1 MRLMSRRRRRR
12 HKSFEI
18 EMSYEELQLQTLQF
32 CVMGF
37 DRYSRQ
43 KVIGDVLLPL
53 AELAQ
58 EGVDITKELVI
69 WRDIQTSQ
77 PVLNRICK
85 SFYDSFLKKKIIK
98 RGIVSA
104 RLCCAFKLGSAGSFP
119 EQRLLI
125 EPGSGVVK
133 EIVGSG
139 VVKEIWTQ
147 ITKFPDEKFQ
157 YSWKEKP
164 INQFSR
170 GNRNFHIKFGLNKL
184 TPSTKFL
191 PSGSSS
197 STGLWIDRSIRASR
211 SRLFIFL

>member
-1 MRLMSRRRRRR
+1 MSRRRRRR

-77 PVLNRICK
+77 PVLNRICT

-104 RLCCAFKLGSAGSFP
+104 RLCCAFK
-119 EQRLLI
+119 ECKLI
-125 EPGSGVVK
+125 S
-133 EIVGSG
+133 
-139 VVKEIWTQ
+139 
-147 ITKFPDEKFQ
+147 
-157 YSWKEKP
+157 
-164 INQFSR
+164 
-170 GNRNFHIKFGLNKL
+170 
-184 TPSTKFL
+184 
-191 PSGSSS
+191 
-197 STGLWIDRSIRASR
+197 
-211 SRLFIFL
+211 

>member
-1 MRLMSRRRRRR
+1 MSRRRRRR

-37 DRYSRQ
+37 DQYSRQ

-85 SFYDSFLKKKIIK
+85 IFYDSFLKKKKIIK

-104 RLCCAFKLGSAGSFP
+104 RLCCAFKLGSASSFP

-133 EIVGSG
+133 EIIGSG
-139 VVKEIWTQ
+139 VVKEI
-147 ITKFPDEKFQ
+147 
-157 YSWKEKP
+157 
-164 INQFSR
+164 
-170 GNRNFHIKFGLNKL
+170 
-184 TPSTKFL
+184 
-191 PSGSSS
+191 
-197 STGLWIDRSIRASR
+197 
-211 SRLFIFL
+211 

>member
-85 SFYDSFLKKKIIK
+85 SFYDSFLKKKNYKAGDCVGSIML
-98 RGIVSA
+98 RPQV
-104 RLCCAFKLGSAGSFP
+104 GSAGSFP

-133 EIVGSG
+133 EIIGSG
-139 VVKEIWTQ
+139 VVKEI
-147 ITKFPDEKFQ
+147 
-157 YSWKEKP
+157 
-164 INQFSR
+164 
-170 GNRNFHIKFGLNKL
+170 
-184 TPSTKFL
+184 
-191 PSGSSS
+191 
-197 STGLWIDRSIRASR
+197 
-211 SRLFIFL
+211 

>member
-1 MRLMSRRRRRR
+1 MSRRRRRR

-77 PVLNRICK
+77 PVLNRIFK
-85 SFYDSFLKKKIIK
+85 SFYDSFLKKKNYK
-98 RGIVSA
+98 
-104 RLCCAFKLGSAGSFP
+104 AGDC
-119 EQRLLI
+119 
-125 EPGSGVVK
+125 
-133 EIVGSG
+133 VGS
-139 VVKEIWTQ
+139 IMLR
-147 ITKFPDEKFQ
+147 FQ
-157 YSWKEKP
+157 VGEC
-164 INQFSR
+164 
-170 GNRNFHIKFGLNKL
+170 
-184 TPSTKFL
+184 
-191 PSGSSS
+191 
-197 STGLWIDRSIRASR
+197 
-211 SRLFIFL
+211 RLIS

>member
-43 KVIGDVLLPL
+43 KIIGDVLLPL

-85 SFYDSFLKKKIIK
+85 SFYDSFLKKK
-98 RGIVSA
+98 
-104 RLCCAFKLGSAGSFP
+104 KL
-119 EQRLLI
+119 
-125 EPGSGVVK
+125 
-133 EIVGSG
+133 
-139 VVKEIWTQ
+139 
-147 ITKFPDEKFQ
+147 
-157 YSWKEKP
+157 
-164 INQFSR
+164 
-170 GNRNFHIKFGLNKL
+170 
-184 TPSTKFL
+184 
-191 PSGSSS
+191 
-197 STGLWIDRSIRASR
+197 
-211 SRLFIFL
+211 

>member
-1 MRLMSRRRRRR
+1 MRLMSRRRRLR

-85 SFYDSFLKKKIIK
+85 SFYDSFLKKKNYK
-98 RGIVSA
+98 
-104 RLCCAFKLGSAGSFP
+104 AGDC
-119 EQRLLI
+119 
-125 EPGSGVVK
+125 
-133 EIVGSG
+133 VGSIMLRLQVG
-139 VVKEIWTQ
+139 ECKLI
-147 ITKFPDEKFQ
+147 
-157 YSWKEKP
+157 
-164 INQFSR
+164 SR
-170 GNRNFHIKFGLNKL
+170 
-184 TPSTKFL
+184 T
-191 PSGSSS
+191 
-197 STGLWIDRSIRASR
+197 AAAY
-211 SRLFIFL
+211 

>member
-18 EMSYEELQLQTLQF
+18 EMNYEELQLQTLQF

-119 EQRLLI
+119 KQRLLI

-133 EIVGSG
+133 EIIGSG
-139 VVKEIWTQ
+139 VVKEI
-147 ITKFPDEKFQ
+147 
-157 YSWKEKP
+157 
-164 INQFSR
+164 
-170 GNRNFHIKFGLNKL
+170 
-184 TPSTKFL
+184 
-191 PSGSSS
+191 
-197 STGLWIDRSIRASR
+197 
-211 SRLFIFL
+211 